1 MRRFKR
7 LTELLVYRRILA
19 MRLWKLAILSLG
31 LILSSSLP
39 AQNIVVAKPARLRV
53 SQGVAEKNVV
63 YKVPPRYPIE
73 AKEKHITGDVILGV
87 TIDHSGSISE
97 LKVISGDPVLAQAAA
112 DAVKQ
117 WKYKPYLLNGEPV
130 LVDTT
135 VKITFRM

>member
-1 MRRFKR
+1 
-7 LTELLVYRRILA
+7 

-31 LILSSSLP
+31 LILPSSLP
-39 AQNIVVAKPARLRV
+39 AQNIVVAKPARLHV
-53 SQGVAEKNVV
+53 SQAVAEKNVV